1 MRQLNVA
8 VIGLGYVGLPLAA
21 VLATTEGFEVTGIQ
35 RRSARS
41 GWKIAALN
49 RGDAPVNGIEPDV
62 GRMVSEAVEKG
73 TLRASDDFSEVRKAD
88 VVAITVQTPIDKRR
102 KTVLSHLEDA
112 CIEIGAHMREGSLIC
127 LESTVP
133 PGTTEYFVK
142 PILEE
147 ESGLKAGMGFSL
159 VHSYERVTPGRIVF
173 NLVNL
178 PRVVGGYTDGCTER
192 GVEFY
197 SSFSKGGVTGVD
209 CLTAEVSKLVENSH
223 RDVNIALANELS
235 KICGSLGVDYY
246 KVKGLINA
254 LPDIEGSSNPV
265 RPLLDPGA
273 GVGGHCL
280 PKDSHLL
287 MYGTGRFGSKRVATK
302 LLRTAREINDSMPG
316 LMLVLIE
323 DAMDEAD
330 RPLVDSKVA
339 LLGLAYRE
347 DTDDCRNSPTL
358 SLLKWLRSEV
368 AVHDPHVLGHPE
380 VKVRPLLDTIIGS
393 DCLVVMTRHSTYK
406 ELELPCIASMMR
418 TRVIVD
424 GRNLF
429 DPTECIDEGFVY
441 RGIGHAV
448 S

>member
-1 MRQLNVA
+1 MRVA

-21 VLATTEGFEVTGIQ
+21 VLANTDGFEVTGIQ

-41 GWKIAALN
+41 GWKIDALN
-49 RGDAPVNGIEPDV
+49 RGEAPVNGIEPEL
-62 GRMVSEAVEKG
+62 GRMVVEAVEKG
-73 TLRASDDFSEVRKAD
+73 SLRASDEFTAVGEAD
-88 VVAITVQTPIDKRR
+88 VVAITVQTPIDER
-102 KTVLSHLEDA
+102 KKPVLSHLEDA
-112 CIEIGAHMREGSLIC
+112 CIEIGARLREGSLVC

-133 PGTTEYFVK
+133 PGTTEYFVR

-147 ESGLKAGMGFSL
+147 ESGLKAGREFSL
-159 VHSYERVTPGRIVF
+159 VHSYERVTPGRLIF

-197 SSFSKGGVTGVD
+197 SCFSKGGVYGVD
-209 CLTAEVSKLVENSH
+209 CLTAEVSKLVENSY

-235 KICGSLGVDYY
+235 KLCGSLGVDYY
-246 KVKGLINA
+246 TVKGLVNA
-254 LPDIEGSSNPV
+254 LPNIEGASNPV
-265 RPLLDPGA
+265 RHLHDPGA

-287 MYGTGRFGSKRVATK
+287 MYGAGRFGSTRIDTR
-302 LLRTAREINDSMPG
+302 LLRAAREINDSMPG
-316 LMLVLIE
+316 RMLGLIE

-330 RPLVDSKVA
+330 RSLTDSKVA
-339 LLGLAYRE
+339 VLGLAYRE

-358 SLLKWLRSEV
+358 GLLRGLRSEV
-368 AVHDPHVLGHPE
+368 AVHDPYIPEHPE

-393 DCLVVMTRHSTYK
+393 DCLVVMTRHSSYR

-429 DPTECIDEGFVY
+429 DPGECIDEGFVY

-448 S
+448 N

>member
-1 MRQLNVA
+1 MKVA

-21 VLATTEGFEVTGIQ
+21 VLANTEGVEVTGIQ

-49 RGDAPVNGIEPDV
+49 RGDATVNGIEPEV

-73 TLRASDDFSEVRKAD
+73 TLRASDNFSEVGEAD
-88 VVAITVQTPIDKRR
+88 VVAITVQTPIDERR
-102 KTVLSHLEDA
+102 KPVLSHLEDA
-112 CIEIGAHMREGSLIC
+112 CIDIGVNMSAGSLIC

-147 ESGLKAGMGFSL
+147 ESGLKAGKEFSL
-159 VHSYERVTPGRIVF
+159 VHSYERVTPGRLIF

-178 PRVVGGYTDGCTER
+178 PRVVGGYTDRCTER

-254 LPDIEGSSNPV
+254 LPDIEGASNPV
-265 RPLLDPGA
+265 RNLLDPGA

-287 MYGTGRFGSKRVATK
+287 MYGTGRFGSTRVASK

-316 LMLVLIE
+316 LMLGLIE

-368 AVHDPHVLGHPE
+368 AVHDPYVLGHPE

-393 DCLVVMTRHSTYK
+393 DCLVVMTRHSAYK
-406 ELELPCIASMMR
+406 ELELQCIASMMR

-429 DPTECIDEGFVY
+429 EPSECIDEGFVY

-448 S
+448 N